1 MINNKNQGHQ
11 QAVYLRF
18 VRTMKERAGTG
29 EIKVDNE
36 PTIPNLVTRM
46 ARGSGAE
53 HERVAGGPMSNILEA
68 WRMYRSSVGQKY
80 SNR

>member
-1 MINNKNQGHQ
+1 ML
-11 QAVYLRF
+11 YLRF
-18 VRTMKERAGTG
+18 VRTLKERGGTG
-29 EIKVDNE
+29 EMERDNE

-68 WRMYRSSVGQKY
+68 WRMYRKSVGQKY